1 MTLFDAIKERVPA
14 REAAEA
20 YHLRFRGHRAC
31 CPWHNDNHP
40 DLAFY
45 ENGTCYCHA
54 CHNGGDSVALTAQI
68 FGLSM
73 IEAAKKLNTD
83 FSLGLDTVKP
93 VSQIFRNQ
101 VERQRA
107 IREKERDR
115 DRREWELL
123 CRVRHEANRQI
134 EEAEK
139 TVDRD
144 QLWENQKFVRA
155 LTYRSRAEIDLDRVW
170 EEKVVARY
178 G

>member
-1 MTLFDAIKERVPA
+1 
-14 REAAEA
+14 
-20 YHLRFRGHRAC
+20 
-31 CPWHNDNHP
+31 
-40 DLAFY
+40 
-45 ENGTCYCHA
+45 
-54 CHNGGDSVALTAQI
+54 
-68 FGLSM
+68 M

-83 FSLGLDTVKP
+83 FSLGLDTGKP
-93 VSQIFRNQ
+93 ASQIVRNHI
-101 VERQRA
+101 EEQRA

-115 DRREWELL
+115 DRREWALL